1 MKSKV
6 LVIDVYSLL
15 SQSINDAQDELAL
28 LMASLMNYKSN
39 TSVKVRM
46 DIGQY
51 LVQQDGETANML
63 STDVPH
69 IHIIAEGKNPSDLEQ
84 FFRVT
89 VATLPSFHFLNLFHF
104 NSKALSKANI
114 RRLNEESI
122 THYSMSIYHHPLT
135 QKRQIK
141 IK

>member
-1 MKSKV
+1 MKRNT
-6 LVIDVYSLL
+6 LVIDVYSLI
-15 SQSINDAQDELAL
+15 SQSLNDAQDDLAL
-28 LMASLMNYKSN
+28 LVGTLMNHQTT

-51 LVQQDGETANML
+51 LIQQDDSIANML

-69 IHIIAEGKNPSDLEQ
+69 IHIIAEGKNPSNLEQ